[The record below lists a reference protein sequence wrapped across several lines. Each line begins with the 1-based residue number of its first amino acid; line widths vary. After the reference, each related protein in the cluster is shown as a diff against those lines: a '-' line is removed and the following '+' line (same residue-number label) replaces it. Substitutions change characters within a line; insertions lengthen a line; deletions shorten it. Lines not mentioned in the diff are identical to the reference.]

1 MHLSRTSSLTRGA
14 AALVV
19 AAGLTAGLALPATAA
34 SSATKPTASAAA
46 SDAASRTL
54 DELKSTGAAA
64 IAQRQAQLTKLS
76 GRLSAAPACDAGGK
90 IAGVIAADGPA
101 LTQVGSKLAAD
112 TTLVDAKNDFQS
124 IFDDYRIYLVVTP
137 QTYAAAA
144 CGRIQ
149 RATATLTDDQA
160 KLTSRVDTAAA
171 GGADMTAAKASLADM
186 AAKIDDAKSNGD
198 QAAAALAALAP
209 DHGDKGVI
217 ASNAAAVDAA
227 RVQLETARTD
237 LTTATNDARSVVAA
251 LKALG

>member
-1 MHLSRTSSLTRGA
+1 MQSPRISTLARGA
-14 AALVV
+14 TILAV
-19 AAGLTAGLALPATAA
+19 AAGLTAGLALPAAA
-34 SSATKPTASAAA
+34 APPATKPNVAN
-46 SDAASRTL
+46 SDAAAHAL
-54 DELKSTGAAA
+54 DELKATGAAA

-101 LTQVGSKLAAD
+101 LTQLGAELAVD
-112 TTLVDAKNDFQS
+112 TTLADAKADFQS

-149 RATATLTDDQA
+149 RATATLTEDQA
-160 KLTSRVDTAAA
+160 KLTTRVDAAAA
-171 GGADMTAAKASLADM
+171 GGADLAAAKAALADM
-186 AAKIDDAKSNGD
+186 AAKIADARSLGD

-209 DHGDKGVI
+209 DHRDKAVM
-217 ASNAAAVDAA
+217 ASNAAAVEAA
-227 RVQLETARTD
+227 RLQLETARTD
-237 LTTATNDARSVVAA
+237 LAAATADAHTVIDA

>member
-34 SSATKPTASAAA
+34 SAATRPTGDAAA
-46 SDAASRTL
+46 HTL
-54 DELKSTGAAA
+54 DQLKSTGAAA

-101 LTQVGSKLAAD
+101 LAQVGTKLAAA
-112 TTLVDAKNDFQS
+112 TTLVDAKHDFQS

-160 KLTSRVDTAAA
+160 KLSTRVDTAAA
-171 GGADMTAAKASLADM
+171 GGADMATAEAALAEM
-186 AAKIDDAKSNGD
+186 ATKVADAKTDGD

-209 DHGDKGVI
+209 DHGDKAVI

-227 RVQLETARTD
+227 RVQLATARTD
-237 LTTATNDARSVVAA
+237 LTAATDDARTVVAA